1 MACPI
6 CKSTGTHD
14 SILIKDYEY
23 NTKHITQYY
32 VCSNCDGIYR
42 NKILNYN
49 IEKSLYDKKSYRPV
63 KGGIIYDL
71 LKNINSYY
79 EKIFI
84 LKYLKKYKIKN
95 PTKIIDMACGKGYLI
110 DKFAKNLNFKC
121 FGIDINVDT
130 ENNTN
135 NINFIQS
142 SYTNLDF
149 IKNIKPNL
157 IIINNFIEHMEDH
170 SFINNILDVMEN
182 KSLLIIITPNTNT
195 NGKKYFKDCW
205 SGFHAPRHKVIFNE
219 RNIQNILK
227 SKNNYQTEIK
237 FLYDPFT
244 NLISTVNL
252 FKKLKNDL
260 SFITLIKILISP
272 FILFLDLINKN
283 RIMMVIRK
291 K

>member
-1 MACPI
+1 
-6 CKSTGTHD
+6 
-14 SILIKDYEY
+14 
-23 NTKHITQYY
+23 
-32 VCSNCDGIYR
+32 
-42 NKILNYN
+42 
-49 IEKSLYDKKSYRPV
+49 
-63 KGGIIYDL
+63 
-71 LKNINSYY
+71 
-79 EKIFI
+79 
-84 LKYLKKYKIKN
+84 
-95 PTKIIDMACGKGYLI
+95 
-110 DKFAKNLNFKC
+110 
-121 FGIDINVDT
+121 
-130 ENNTN
+130 
-135 NINFIQS
+135 
-142 SYTNLDF
+142 
-149 IKNIKPNL
+149 
-157 IIINNFIEHMEDH
+157 MEDH

-227 SKNNYQTEIK
+227 SKNNYQTEIR

-244 NLISTVNL
+244 NLISTINL

-260 SFITLIKILISP
+260 SFITLIKILICP